1 MFCSPGLFHIYME
14 ERVKEALRKG
24 EQERLRQVA
33 NPTRPRLL
41 DRALASIGG
50 LLLSA
55 GKRLQAR
62 HAPVQTALAASPPPC
77 KPMTKLY

>member
-1 MFCSPGLFHIYME
+1 MFVNPSLVQMHME
-14 ERVKEALRKG
+14 ERVKDALRKA
-24 EQERLRQVA
+24 EQERLERVA
-33 NPTRPRLL
+33 NSARPRLL

-62 HAPVQTALAASPPPC
+62 HAPLQTALAASPSPRRPTTKPC
-77 KPMTKLY
+77 